1 MVALLAFDLV
11 FAHRGDV
18 HISLRRAAGWS
29 ALWMVVGVAFGLVVL
44 ALLGGGAAGEYWSGF
59 LMEKALSL
67 DNVFVIAV
75 LLGTFAVPDALKSD
89 VLTFGIAVA
98 LMLRT
103 VFIVAGVTLLE
114 LFHPV
119 LYVMGA
125 LLIFTGIRLAISDDS
140 GEDFADG
147 RTMRLLR
154 RVLPVG
160 KEFQG
165 RRIVAREDGARV
177 ATPLLAALLAVALA
191 DVIFA
196 IDSIPAVLA
205 ITTDTFLVFAA
216 NAFALLGLRAL
227 YFLLDGMAQKFEYL
241 HYGLGAL
248 LIFVGGKMLV
258 EDIVGHLPVGVSLG
272 VIVAVLGASVGA
284 SLLLSGRALGDRGR
298 KRRAAAA
305 SPRRFSRTQQAI
317 SERGRLL
324 GRRIPLRDLGQVVRR
339 VQPEELEEQ
348 RRRAVQDGAELA
360 AARLLD
366 QPAFGQRGGR
376 GLRRHAADARDLG
389 AADRLQVGD
398 DRERLGLGGRE
409 RGRARTGEQAPRGLL
424 GVRVRGEREAA
435 GDPPQHEAA
444 ALEVGLELLGRLGDR
459 LLPGLQRV
467 GELLDGDRVGREEEQ
482 RLELGESVMARLGA
496 AVPGRVARAGSR
508 GRSLRRVGRH
518 RDRAERLVLLP
529 RGLAAL
535 VELEQRED
543 GHADRDAVGVLD
555 RVVEAE
561 GAAPQQVAQDAPGAR
576 RP

>member
-1 MVALLAFDLV
+1 VVALLAFDLV

-103 VFIVAGVTLLE
+103 IFIVAGVTLLE

-284 SLLLSGRALGDRGR
+284 SLLLSGRRSAT
-298 KRRAAAA
+298 AA
-305 SPRRFSRTQQAI
+305 
-317 SERGRLL
+317 
-324 GRRIPLRDLGQVVRR
+324 
-339 VQPEELEEQ
+339 
-348 RRRAVQDGAELA
+348 
-360 AARLLD
+360 
-366 QPAFGQRGGR
+366 
-376 GLRRHAADARDLG
+376 
-389 AADRLQVGD
+389 
-398 DRERLGLGGRE
+398 
-409 RGRARTGEQAPRGLL
+409 
-424 GVRVRGEREAA
+424 
-435 GDPPQHEAA
+435 
-444 ALEVGLELLGRLGDR
+444 
-459 LLPGLQRV
+459 
-467 GELLDGDRVGREEEQ
+467 
-482 RLELGESVMARLGA
+482 
-496 AVPGRVARAGSR
+496 
-508 GRSLRRVGRH
+508 
-518 RDRAERLVLLP
+518 
-529 RGLAAL
+529 
-535 VELEQRED
+535 
-543 GHADRDAVGVLD
+543 
-555 RVVEAE
+555 
-561 GAAPQQVAQDAPGAR
+561 
-576 RP
+576 

>member
-103 VFIVAGVTLLE
+103 IFIVAGVTLLE

-284 SLLLSGRALGDRGR
+284 SLLLSGRRSTT
-298 KRRAAAA
+298 AA
-305 SPRRFSRTQQAI
+305 
-317 SERGRLL
+317 
-324 GRRIPLRDLGQVVRR
+324 
-339 VQPEELEEQ
+339 
-348 RRRAVQDGAELA
+348 
-360 AARLLD
+360 
-366 QPAFGQRGGR
+366 
-376 GLRRHAADARDLG
+376 
-389 AADRLQVGD
+389 
-398 DRERLGLGGRE
+398 
-409 RGRARTGEQAPRGLL
+409 
-424 GVRVRGEREAA
+424 
-435 GDPPQHEAA
+435 
-444 ALEVGLELLGRLGDR
+444 
-459 LLPGLQRV
+459 
-467 GELLDGDRVGREEEQ
+467 
-482 RLELGESVMARLGA
+482 
-496 AVPGRVARAGSR
+496 
-508 GRSLRRVGRH
+508 
-518 RDRAERLVLLP
+518 
-529 RGLAAL
+529 
-535 VELEQRED
+535 
-543 GHADRDAVGVLD
+543 
-555 RVVEAE
+555 
-561 GAAPQQVAQDAPGAR
+561 
-576 RP
+576 

>member
-1 MVALLAFDLV
+1 VGILATASFAGWAALIAAVIGLLAFDLF

-29 ALWMVVGVAFGLVVL
+29 VLWMVVGVAFGLVVL
-44 ALLGGGAAGEYWSGF
+44 AALGGGPAGEYWSGF

-119 LYVMGA
+119 LYLMGA
-125 LLIFTGIRLAISDDS
+125 LLIFTGIRLAVSDDS

-154 RVLPVG
+154 RALPIG
-160 KEFQG
+160 KEFRG
-165 RRIVAREDGARV
+165 RAILAHEDGARV

-248 LIFVGGKMLV
+248 LVFVGAKMLV

-284 SLLLSGRALGDRGR
+284 SLLLSGRRSTT
-298 KRRAAAA
+298 AA
-305 SPRRFSRTQQAI
+305 
-317 SERGRLL
+317 
-324 GRRIPLRDLGQVVRR
+324 
-339 VQPEELEEQ
+339 
-348 RRRAVQDGAELA
+348 
-360 AARLLD
+360 
-366 QPAFGQRGGR
+366 
-376 GLRRHAADARDLG
+376 
-389 AADRLQVGD
+389 
-398 DRERLGLGGRE
+398 
-409 RGRARTGEQAPRGLL
+409 
-424 GVRVRGEREAA
+424 
-435 GDPPQHEAA
+435 
-444 ALEVGLELLGRLGDR
+444 
-459 LLPGLQRV
+459 
-467 GELLDGDRVGREEEQ
+467 
-482 RLELGESVMARLGA
+482 
-496 AVPGRVARAGSR
+496 
-508 GRSLRRVGRH
+508 
-518 RDRAERLVLLP
+518 
-529 RGLAAL
+529 
-535 VELEQRED
+535 
-543 GHADRDAVGVLD
+543 
-555 RVVEAE
+555 
-561 GAAPQQVAQDAPGAR
+561 
-576 RP
+576 

>member
-1 MVALLAFDLV
+1 VVALLAFDLV

-103 VFIVAGVTLLE
+103 IFIVAGVTLLE

-227 YFLLDGMAQKFEYL
+227 YFLLDGMAQKFGYL

-284 SLLLSGRALGDRGR
+284 SLLLSGRRSTT
-298 KRRAAAA
+298 AA
-305 SPRRFSRTQQAI
+305 
-317 SERGRLL
+317 
-324 GRRIPLRDLGQVVRR
+324 
-339 VQPEELEEQ
+339 
-348 RRRAVQDGAELA
+348 
-360 AARLLD
+360 
-366 QPAFGQRGGR
+366 
-376 GLRRHAADARDLG
+376 
-389 AADRLQVGD
+389 
-398 DRERLGLGGRE
+398 
-409 RGRARTGEQAPRGLL
+409 
-424 GVRVRGEREAA
+424 
-435 GDPPQHEAA
+435 
-444 ALEVGLELLGRLGDR
+444 
-459 LLPGLQRV
+459 
-467 GELLDGDRVGREEEQ
+467 
-482 RLELGESVMARLGA
+482 
-496 AVPGRVARAGSR
+496 
-508 GRSLRRVGRH
+508 
-518 RDRAERLVLLP
+518 
-529 RGLAAL
+529 
-535 VELEQRED
+535 
-543 GHADRDAVGVLD
+543 
-555 RVVEAE
+555 
-561 GAAPQQVAQDAPGAR
+561 
-576 RP
+576 